1 LRGLALLD
9 DSLDVGPEPARVGG
23 AESATGCAE
32 GLAGYPRANEEIR
45 DSTPRSP
52 VERGD
57 VRKDSRVVQGARFNL
72 PSPSNV
78 ATSEKTA
85 ASSRVPALIFPT
97 RSAAAKASLSTIH
110 TRRALDPGTAIRSPR
125 DSPAFPA
132 HKANSC
138 IYL

>member
-72 PSPSNV
+72 PNQVRGGEGFPLHH
-78 ATSEKTA
+78 THK
-85 ASSRVPALIFPT
+85 ASSRSRDSDSESEGQSGI
-97 RSAAAKASLSTIH
+97 
-110 TRRALDPGTAIRSPR
+110 PGT
-125 DSPAFPA
+125 
-132 HKANSC
+132 
-138 IYL
+138 